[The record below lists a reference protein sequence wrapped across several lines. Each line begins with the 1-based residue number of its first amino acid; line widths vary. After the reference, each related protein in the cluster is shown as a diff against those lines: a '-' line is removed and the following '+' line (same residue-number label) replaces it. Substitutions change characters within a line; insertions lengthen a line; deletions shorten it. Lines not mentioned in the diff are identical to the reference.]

1 MRHIDSRSRTGFTL
15 VELLVV
21 IAIIG
26 ILIAL
31 LLPAVQAA
39 REAARRMHCTNN
51 LKQIGVA
58 LHAYHNAVG
67 TFPMG
72 GITEGSCCG
81 TKSMSNWAIAILPYM
96 EQQDVYD
103 RYDQSAYNEDPVN
116 EFVRQTQMTP
126 HRCPSEMETD
136 KLDIPDSGPG
146 NDLRL
151 LYRRGSY
158 RCMEGKSDG
167 TGWWDAHDN
176 DCHLPGGFPKSW
188 KGVLHTVGTNGLKCE
203 SINDITDGTS
213 HTLAVGEMATYTY
226 APRRTFWAYTYTSYN
241 MSAAVPQTRTLLVD
255 FEQCVRVGGLGGS
268 NPCKRGWG
276 SFHPGGIG
284 FLLCDG
290 SVQFLLSDIDM
301 NLFCD
306 LATIA
311 GGEEARL
318 P

>member
-1 MRHIDSRSRTGFTL
+1 MRHVAWRSRTGFTL

-39 REAARRMHCTNN
+39 REAARRMHCSNN

-58 LHAYHNAVG
+58 LHAYHSAVG
-67 TFPMG
+67 TFPPG
-72 GITEGSCCG
+72 GITIGPCCS
-81 TKSMSNWAIAILPYM
+81 TPSKTNWAIAILPYL
-96 EQQDVYD
+96 EQGEVYD
-103 RYDQSAYNEDPVN
+103 RYDQSAYNEALVN
-116 EFVRQTQMTP
+116 QYVREARMP
-126 HRCPSEMETD
+126 PYACPSEMETD
-136 KLDIPDSGPG
+136 KLDRPDSGPG
-146 NDLRL
+146 SGV

-167 TGWWDAHDN
+167 TGWWDSSEN
-176 DCHLPGGFPKSW
+176 NSELPGGFPKSW
-188 KGVLHTVGTNGLKCE
+188 RGVLHTVGTNGLKCE
-203 SINDITDGTS
+203 SIDDVVDGTS
-213 HTLAVGEMATYTY
+213 HTLAVGEMASYTY
-226 APRRTFWAYTYTSYN
+226 ATRRTFWAYTYTSYN
-241 MSAAVPQTRTLLVD
+241 TSAAVPQTRILLVD
-255 FEQCVRVGGLGGS
+255 FTRCVSIDGLGGS

-276 SFHPGGIG
+276 SYHPGGIG

-290 SVQFLLSDIDM
+290 SVQFLRTDIDM